1 LSFDDIFGLLIIV
14 IFIGLPL
21 LNRLRGAPPPGGR
34 PPGAPGPGRPV
45 DPRTGA
51 PGRPG
56 PATGGPAATTTRER
70 DDDRRAE
77 QDPMDELSRRLEE
90 ARRRVRDAMGEVGEP
105 QRDRPLVTEPSRGQT
120 IMSAGIPS
128 GTAGGSPRPPTTSPL
143 TPPPASV
150 RRVSTPTPPAKVKRT
165 GTGRRPPGFAK
176 PTPALEVE
184 RPGTGRGAAG
194 SPRERSQRDRA
205 HRDAVALMAM
215 DGASVRKGLLWH
227 MILGEPAAFGRG
239 RLRSPRPSR

>member
-56 PATGGPAATTTRER
+56 PAAGGPAATTTRER
-70 DDDRRAE
+70 DDDDRRAE
-77 QDPMDELSRRLEE
+77 HDPMDELSRRLEE

-105 QRDRPLVTEPSRGQT
+105 QRERPLVTEPSRGQT
-120 IMSAGIPS
+120 IMSAGMPS
-128 GTAGGSPRPPTTSPL
+128 GTVGGAPRPPMAPPSPA
-143 TPPPASV
+143 PASV

-184 RPGTGRGAAG
+184 RTGGRGAAG
-194 SPRERSQRDRA
+194 SPRERSQKDRA
-205 HRDAVALMAM
+205 HRDAAILMSM
-215 DGASVRKGLLWH
+215 DAASVRKGLLWH